1 MGNAFSQLIM
11 GHWNKD
17 NPHQFSWEKHV
28 CLQWSVLPLLHKP
41 HFSVGFGQC
50 MLSPKKLWQARRKT
64 RGGKKK
70 KKSHSQRVKGKE
82 KKNLFWNALCLRL
95 MHRQNLINLK
105 QQSLPWAVSVNTPSS
120 SNRRDN
126 EKSEGIAHPIALL
139 VGSQPVMLSLLH
151 VCIPHQKLIP
161 TSVFTWKYLN
171 WVAIILCPVQQ
182 GGFVNISH
190 DKSHSPNF
198 PLDIFEEDR
207 IPPNGLPYQLWT
219 SLLIATEDGRQS
231 CIFTAEAH
239 LSEDAQD
246 QAICS
251 FS

>member
-1 MGNAFSQLIM
+1 
-11 GHWNKD
+11 
-17 NPHQFSWEKHV
+17 
-28 CLQWSVLPLLHKP
+28 
-41 HFSVGFGQC
+41 
-50 MLSPKKLWQARRKT
+50 MLSHSWLWDIEIKTTHISLAEKSMSVCNEVSYLCSTNHIFLLVLASACWALRNYGRQEGKLEEE
-64 RGGKKK
+64 K
-70 KKSHSQRVKGKE
+70 KKSPIAKGERGKK

-95 MHRQNLINLK
+95 MHGQNLINLK

-126 EKSEGIAHPIALL
+126 EKSEGVAHPIALL

-161 TSVFTWKYLN
+161 TSVFTWKYLS

-219 SLLIATEDGRQS
+219 GLLIATEDGRQS